1 MKFYRLRL
9 YSVLWLVIWNSCSLC
24 SLCLTWISALNK
36 TTCSSEQMWPHDLL
50 MASGRV
56 VWLGGEGSSA
66 RLAPAFW
73 LDCFLAVFS
82 RGRCEAADDWF
93 SRRTNG
99 QRRLK
104 RVQRKSK
111 WQKHKE
117 EHKRQLEGRRRRSNT
132 KNTHLSYWDQNMERY
147 DNNLCCFSSNEFTTY
162 HGGLNTNEEDT
173 KDTFQMSLP
182 AAAADWPLWHVT
194 RWKMMSTIKR
204 SWMLVLIWVTALIS
218 NHLLLT
224 HDQYV
229 DVHCG

>member
-1 MKFYRLRL
+1 M
-9 YSVLWLVIWNSCSLC
+9 SLL
-24 SLCLTWISALNK
+24 SPFILLNLDLLSEIPALSALCLTWISALNK
-36 TTCSSEQMWPHDLL
+36 TTRSSEQMWPHDLL

-132 KNTHLSYWDQNMERY
+132 KNTHLSYWDQNMKRY
-147 DNNLCCFSSNEFTTY
+147 DNNLCCFSSNEFTTSRRTE
-162 HGGLNTNEEDT
+162 H
-173 KDTFQMSLP
+173 QRRR
-182 AAAADWPLWHVT
+182 H
-194 RWKMMSTIKR
+194 KR
-204 SWMLVLIWVTALIS
+204 HIS
-218 NHLLLT
+218 NVSPRGRCWLALVTCDQMENDVDHQKKLNIGAVESLLLYRT
-224 HDQYV
+224 TCY
-229 DVHCG
+229 